1 MYIAEK
7 IPEPCPACLFGHEVR
22 VRYINISSCQA
33 AELINKKKNLK
44 LDP

>member
-1 MYIAEK
+1 MIRKRERD
-7 IPEPCPACLFGHEVR
+7 ERTGHEVR